1 MEKES
6 FFTVE
11 DVTKSEVLGLATWD
25 RQRTDEELRHF
36 LLSREVIVDS
46 LSDPNEF
53 EYLALAA

>member
-25 RQRTDEELRHF
+25 RQRTDDELRNF
-36 LLSREVIVDS
+36 VLSHEVIVDN

-53 EYLALAA
+53 EDLALAA